1 MIIKIIFGILVGV
14 GMMYILLDAFKVPY
28 MKTSKSVKTVS
39 KKQREK
45 TSSVDV
51 WLGGVANTIAK
62 IIKLNEFKR
71 AELEA
76 DLKAARL
83 DITPEQYKAN
93 AIVKALVIGVFAV
106 PMLFIFPLLSPVNF
120 ITAII
125 VYNSENKKAG
135 KKIKEKRERI
145 EYELPRFVSTVEKSL
160 KHSRDVLYMIESYIP
175 NAGDDLKEELNV
187 TAADMRSSNY
197 EAAVTRL
204 EGRIGSP
211 MMSDVCRG
219 LIGILRG
226 DEMAIYWS
234 TLALKFADVHR
245 QALKQKA
252 QIVPKKVKRLSVCLL
267 ACFMLIYVV
276 VIMYQIL
283 GSLSLL
289 FN

>member
-1 MIIKIIFGILVGV
+1 MIKYIIGILVGV
-14 GMMYILLDAFKVPY
+14 GMMYILLDAFKIPY
-28 MKTSKSVKTVS
+28 LKTSKSVKMIS

-51 WLGGVANTIAK
+51 WLGGIASSIAK
-62 IIKLNEFKR
+62 IIRLNEYKR
-71 AELEA
+71 AELEN
-76 DLKAARL
+76 DLKTARM

-93 AIVKALVIGVFAV
+93 AIVKASVLGIFAV
-106 PMLFIFPLLSPVNF
+106 PMLFIFPLLSPV
-120 ITAII
+120 ILIASVI
-125 VYNSENKKAG
+125 VYNGENKKAG
-135 KKIKEKRERI
+135 KKIKEKRRII
-145 EYELPRFVSTVEKSL
+145 EYELPRFVSTVEKTL

-175 NAGDDLKEELNV
+175 SAGDEFKDELNI
-187 TAADMRSSNY
+187 TSADMRSSNY
-197 EAAVTRL
+197 ETAITRL

-226 DEMAIYWS
+226 DEMTIYWS

-267 ACFMLIYVV
+267 ACFMLVYVV

>member
-1 MIIKIIFGILVGV
+1 MLKIIIGILVGV
-14 GMMYILLDAFKVPY
+14 GMMYILLDVFKVPY
-28 MKTSKSVKTVS
+28 LKTSKSVKTVS

-45 TSSVDV
+45 ASSVDV
-51 WLGGVANTIAK
+51 WLGGIANSIAK
-62 IIKLNEFKR
+62 IIKLNEYKR
-71 AELEA
+71 AELEN
-76 DLKAARL
+76 DLRSARI

-93 AIVKALVIGVFAV
+93 AIVKALVIGVFAI
-106 PMLFIFPLLSPVNF
+106 PMLFIFPLLSPVIF

-135 KKIKEKRERI
+135 KKIKEKRRII
-145 EYELPRFVSTVEKSL
+145 EYELPRFVSTVEKTL

-175 NAGDDLKEELNV
+175 SAGDEFKDELSI

-226 DEMAIYWS
+226 DDMAVYWA
-234 TLALKFADVHR
+234 TLSMKFADVHR
-245 QALKQKA
+245 QLLRQRANK
-252 QIVPKKVKRLSVCLL
+252 VPKKVKRLSVCLL
-267 ACFMLIYVV
+267 VCFMLIYVV
-276 VIMYQIL
+276 VIMYQII
-283 GSLSLL
+283 GSLGVL
-289 FN
+289 FT

>member
-1 MIIKIIFGILVGV
+1 MIKYIIGILVGV
-14 GMMYILLDAFKVPY
+14 GMMYILLDAFKIPY
-28 MKTSKSVKTVS
+28 LKTSKSVKTVS
-39 KKQREK
+39 KKQPEK
-45 TSSVDV
+45 ASSVDV
-51 WLGGVANTIAK
+51 WLGGIANSIAK
-62 IIKLNEFKR
+62 IIKINEYKR
-71 AELEA
+71 AELEN
-76 DLKAARL
+76 DLKTARM

-93 AIVKALVIGVFAV
+93 AIVKALVIGVFAI
-106 PMLFIFPLLSPVNF
+106 PMLFIFPLLSPVIF

-135 KKIKEKRERI
+135 KKIKEKRRII
-145 EYELPRFVSTVEKSL
+145 EYELPRFVSTVEKTL

-175 NAGDDLKEELNV
+175 SAGDEFKDELNI
-187 TAADMRSSNY
+187 TSADMRSSNY
-197 EAAVTRL
+197 EAAITRL

-226 DEMAIYWS
+226 DEMTIYWS

-267 ACFMLIYVV
+267 ACFMLVYVV
-276 VIMYQIL
+276 VIMYQIVDSL
-283 GSLSLL
+283 GML
-289 FN
+289 FV

>member
-1 MIIKIIFGILVGV
+1 MLQIIAGILVGV
-14 GMMYILLDAFKVPY
+14 GMMYILLDAFRIPY
-28 MKTSKSVKTVS
+28 LKTSKAVKTVS

-51 WLGGVANTIAK
+51 WLGGVANSLAK
-62 IIKLNEFKR
+62 IIRINEYKR
-71 AELEA
+71 AELLN
-76 DLKAARL
+76 DLRTARM

-93 AIVKALVIGVFAV
+93 AIVKAGVLGAFAI
-106 PMLFIFPLLSPVNF
+106 PMLFIFPLLSPV
-120 ITAII
+120 ILII
-125 VYNSENKKAG
+125 SVVVYNSENKKAG
-135 KKIKEKRERI
+135 KKIKEKRQII

-160 KHSRDVLYMIESYIP
+160 KHSRDVLYMIEYYAQT
-175 NAGDDLKEELNV
+175 AGEELREELNI

-226 DEMAIYWS
+226 DDMTIYWS
-234 TLALKFADVHR
+234 TLSLKFADVHR
-245 QALKQKA
+245 QQLKQRA
-252 QIVPKKVKRLSVCLL
+252 QKVPKKVKKLSVCLL

-276 VIMYQIL
+276 VIMYQIVD
-283 GSLSLL
+283 SLALL
-289 FN
+289 FG

>member
-1 MIIKIIFGILVGV
+1 MIIKIIFGIFVGV

-62 IIKLNEFKR
+62 IIKLNEYKR

-106 PMLFIFPLLSPVNF
+106 PMLFIFPLLSPVIF

-135 KKIKEKRERI
+135 KKIKEKRRRI

-226 DEMAIYWS
+226 DDMAIYWA
-234 TLALKFADVHR
+234 TLSMKFADVHR
-245 QALKQKA
+245 QQLRLRANK
-252 QIVPKKVKRLSVCLL
+252 VPKKVKRLSVCLL
-267 ACFMLIYVV
+267 VCFMLIYVV
-276 VIMYQIL
+276 VIMYQII
-283 GSLSLL
+283 GSLGVL
-289 FN
+289 F

>member
-1 MIIKIIFGILVGV
+1 MLQIIAGILVGV
-14 GMMYILLDAFKVPY
+14 GMMYILLDAFRIPY
-28 MKTSKSVKTVS
+28 LKTSKAVKTVS

-51 WLGGVANTIAK
+51 WLGGVANSLAK
-62 IIKLNEFKR
+62 IIRINEYKR
-71 AELEA
+71 AELLN
-76 DLKAARL
+76 DLRTARM

-93 AIVKALVIGVFAV
+93 AIVKAGVLGAFAI
-106 PMLFIFPLLSPVNF
+106 PMLFIFPLLSPV
-120 ITAII
+120 ILII
-125 VYNSENKKAG
+125 SVVVYNSENKKAG
-135 KKIKEKRERI
+135 KKIKKKRQII

-160 KHSRDVLYMIESYIP
+160 KHSRDVLYMIEYYAQT
-175 NAGDDLKEELNV
+175 AGEELREELNI

-226 DEMAIYWS
+226 DDMTIYWS
-234 TLALKFADVHR
+234 TLSLKFADVHR
-245 QALKQKA
+245 QQLKQRA
-252 QIVPKKVKRLSVCLL
+252 QKVPKKVKKLSVCLL

-276 VIMYQIL
+276 VIMYQIVD
-283 GSLSLL
+283 SLALL
-289 FN
+289 FG